1 MYSTFIIFGLFSKVM
16 TSYLASDCIE
26 PCIAQMQLVME
37 STPLNRNEKF
47 GQLSWSQLL
56 HVSQNKHIT
65 QDSFSS
71 ICNAYESVDRCL
83 EDCEPKSENSVR
95 IRQTYAGLRFICVDS
110 KEEFFGNLPCL
121 AQYEPLAMSQ
131 CQNSVNQ
138 SLISSNLFSE
148 SIINREQHN
157 IRSRFG
163 NLCKD
168 LEAMIRCIEP
178 VTRTGC
184 GDAAAQ
190 MMLKFITV
198 GFTSFEQLY
207 GQLGITDQL
216 PSSCR
221 NLMSLSAL
229 SSKVGAGRRHNQ
241 KRPSYDPF
249 MSTSTNVHLH
259 RFISALVVVFSFF
272 M

>member
-1 MYSTFIIFGLFSKVM
+1 MVRKLLLLLFTV
-16 TSYLASDCIE
+16 TEAWASYLANDCIE
-26 PCIAQMQLVME
+26 PCIAQMQIVME

-65 QDSFSS
+65 QDSFSN

-83 EDCEPKSENSVR
+83 EDCEPKSENSAR

-121 AQYEPLAMSQ
+121 SQYEPLAMSQ

-148 SIINREQHN
+148 AIVNREQHN
-157 IRSRFG
+157 IRGRFG
-163 NLCKD
+163 DLCKD
-168 LEAMIRCIEP
+168 LEGMIKCIEP
-178 VTRTGC
+178 VTRNGC
-184 GDAAAQ
+184 GDTAAH

-198 GFTSFEQLY
+198 GFTSFETLY
-207 GQLGITDQL
+207 SQLGITDQL

-221 NLMSLSAL
+221 NLMSLSSL
-229 SSKVGAGRRHNQ
+229 SSKLSPNSNGRRHNQ
-241 KRPSYDPF
+241 KRPSYNSF
-249 MSTSTNVHLH
+249 TSGASGSTLTPIL
-259 RFISALVVVFSFF
+259 LVSLFLF
-272 M
+272 